1 MIKIL
6 GIFTCYN
13 RKECSVACLKSLM
26 EGNKSLEFTFLAV
39 DDASTDG
46 TAEALEDLGKVNVLE
61 GNGGLYYSGGM
72 RKGIEEAK
80 GKYRDYDYCLLF
92 NDDVKFYAGAVE
104 RMVKLFS
111 KERQIL
117 VGCLLYTSNLRR
129 KLKIPIDAFVI
140 GHVGRFSEQKNHKF
154 LVSVFEKIHSIDPK
168 AFLLMIGMG
177 DQQQNIEMYLNK
189 LGLQNNYMILSNRT
203 DIPNLLSIMDIFVF
217 PSLYEGAPITLI
229 EAQKV
234 GVPCFV
240 SNNISRTIKIS
251 NLIHFWPL
259 DLSSNVWAQ
268 KICSYKKPL
277 KIEYNGLEKWDI
289 NEVIKDLE
297 SIYEESV
304 AQCSTKS

>member
-1 MIKIL
+1 MRFITLHSKMCEEINRLFNVNNSIIL
-6 GIFTCYN
+6 N
-13 RKECSVACLKSLM
+13 
-26 EGNKSLEFTFLAV
+26 N
-39 DDASTDG
+39 
-46 TAEALEDLGKVNVLE
+46 
-61 GNGGLYYSGGM
+61 
-72 RKGIEEAK
+72 GIELK
-80 GKYRDYDYCLLF
+80 
-92 NDDVKFYAGAVE
+92 KFYYEGDRE
-104 RMVKLFS
+104 
-111 KERQIL
+111 
-117 VGCLLYTSNLRR
+117 NLRR